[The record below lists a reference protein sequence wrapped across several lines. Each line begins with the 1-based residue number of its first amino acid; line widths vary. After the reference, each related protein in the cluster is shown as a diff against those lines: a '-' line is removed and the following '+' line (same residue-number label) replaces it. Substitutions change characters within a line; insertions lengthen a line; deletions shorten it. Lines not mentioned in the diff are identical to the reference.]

1 MALATELELPSFDHT
16 DPGLR
21 GDRYRE
27 AMAGVASHDGWLAA
41 NPYGYTVLEREAGE
55 FFLRTKDAVFP
66 GLTIA
71 EMFGIADGPLHEEI
85 VRNIININGA
95 DHGRL
100 RRLVNP
106 ALSPRAVERY
116 RPAMREFLDGLLD
129 QVPDDGSVDFVADF
143 AKPYPSLVIAEV
155 MGAPLA
161 DAPRL
166 HHWSNWIQRQF
177 DAGSLMTERELI
189 EEAVA
194 EFYVYEDELIAARRA
209 AGIPIGDDLIS
220 ALIEAEDEGDRL
232 NHDELRNL
240 ILNIL
245 VGGVDT
251 SQSQL
256 AHAVR
261 LLALHPDQ
269 WERLRADPRGLA
281 LAGDRGGAPLRADHA
296 VHRADHDRRDR
307 VPRRDVPAELDRARV
322 RVARE
327 PRRDRGRHL
336 RHPCRPPPRAAAD
349 VRRRHPLLRRREPG
363 ARGDGGGGR
372 VPGRAGALAS
382 SSPASRCSAPPPGST
397 GSIRCRFAW
406 ASRLSW
412 PAT

>member
-1 MALATELELPSFDHT
+1 VPLATELELPSFDHT
-16 DPGLR
+16 EGELR

-27 AMAGVASHDGWLAA
+27 AMAAVESHDGWLAA

-55 FFLRTKDAVFP
+55 FFLRTKEAVFP

-71 EMFGIADGPLHEEI
+71 EMFGISEGPLYEEV
-85 VRNIININGA
+85 VRNIININGS

-116 RPAMREFLDGLLD
+116 RPAMRRFLEQLLEQIPADGRL
-129 QVPDDGSVDFVADF
+129 DFVDAF

-155 MGAPLA
+155 MGAPLT

-177 DAGSLMTERELI
+177 DAASLMTERELI

-194 EFYVYEDELIAARRA
+194 EFYAYEDELIAARRPA
-209 AGIPIGDDLIS
+209 PGDDLIS
-220 ALIEAEDEGDRL
+220 SLIQAEDEGDRL
-232 NHDELRNL
+232 SHDELRNL

-269 WERLRADPRGLA
+269 WEALREDPQGLA
-281 LAGDRGGAPLRADHA
+281 LPAVDEALRYEPITPFTARITVSEVEYRGVTFPPNSIVLVSAWHA
-296 VHRADHDRRDR
+296 NRDGIEPDAFDI
-307 VPRRDVPAELDRARV
+307 VAERPRARV
-322 RVARE
+322 LTFGAGIHYCIGANLARAEMEEAVVFLGERVRSVSLDGE
-327 PRRDRGRHL
+327 PVFGSASGIYGLDSL
-336 RHPCRPPPRAAAD
+336 P
-349 VRRRHPLLRRREPG
+349 VRIE
-363 ARGDGGGGR
+363 
-372 VPGRAGALAS
+372 LA
-382 SSPASRCSAPPPGST
+382 
-397 GSIRCRFAW
+397 
-406 ASRLSW
+406 
-412 PAT
+412 